1 MPFAVFRRHQ
11 KKLLAIF
18 AILAMFGFVLADSLP
33 RLLSGGYAGGNANP
47 VVVTLYRKSV
57 RMSDLNAM
65 AAERNRANRFLAELS
80 ALLYG
85 VSGPPVFGDVTSTR
99 ALVDALILQHEAD
112 ALGMPAGP
120 EVARDWLKQVTNDR
134 MNGDLFEALLRG
146 LGNQVSGDQILRDIA
161 SQLRL
166 NRVRQLPGAAV
177 VTPLD
182 VFRAYRD
189 QNERVAVKAAS
200 FPVANYVAS
209 VAEPT
214 RDEVQQYYA
223 KYEDVLPDPTRETPG
238 FKIPR
243 QIKVEV
249 LAIDG
254 AALARSIEAKLT
266 EAELRAYYENRKS
279 EFIQP
284 TGFPDDI
291 FANDPKAELTPPQP
305 RPFEEMRPYL
315 ATSLAEERAGA
326 EIDNRFV
333 RIKDDV
339 LIPFADS
346 YHDALEEIT
355 EAKKTGEQTTA
366 VLPTRK
372 DLKALAATE
381 GLTYEITPL
390 LTREQ
395 AESYGQIASAEV
407 GLRPFSGGRKFAAE
421 MFDPKTS
428 LYEPV
433 EFADALQRRFLARKI
448 QDDAPRVPPLDEIR
462 PEVVL
467 AWKTEKARPKAEKAA
482 QEFAAAVRKDGG
494 TIKTDHVADRPVI
507 VTEPVTRMQPSL
519 PLSPERFYSSAR
531 PIPTE
536 LSQFPYASEELRDAY
551 FGLMPGAVAVAA
563 NQPKTVYYVLALDR
577 RMTASFAALYAPN
590 GDYIRY
596 QREALTTGSQERD
609 RQWMS
614 VLRERAGLDPKWVP
628 SDEAKSDEARG
639 ESSSRS

>member
-11 KKLLAIF
+11 RKLLAIF

-33 RLLSGGYAGGNANP
+33 RLLSGGYAGANANP

-57 RMSDLNAM
+57 RTSDLNAM
-65 AAERNRANRFLAELS
+65 AAERNRANRFMAELS
-80 ALLYG
+80 MMLVG
-85 VSGPPVFGDVTSTR
+85 SPGPPFFGDVTSTR

-112 ALGMPAGP
+112 TLRMPAGP
-120 EVARDWLKQVTNDR
+120 EVARDWLKQVTGDR
-134 MNGDLFEALLRG
+134 MTAELFEGLLRG
-146 LGNQVSGDQILRDIA
+146 MANQVSGDQILRDIA
-161 SQLRL
+161 NQLRL

-189 QNERVAVKAAS
+189 QNEAVSVKAAS
-200 FPVANYVAS
+200 FPVANYVAD

-214 RDEVQQYYA
+214 RDEVEQYYA
-223 KYEDVLPDPTRETPG
+223 KYMDVLPDPTRETPG
-238 FKIPR
+238 FKVPR
-243 QIKVEV
+243 QIKVEI
-249 LAIDG
+249 LSIDG

-266 EAELRAYYENRKS
+266 EPELRAYYENRKA

-284 TGFPDDI
+284 SALPNDI

-326 EIDNRFV
+326 EIDNRFA
-333 RIKDDV
+333 RIKDEV
-339 LIPFADS
+339 LIPFADR
-346 YHDALEEIT
+346 YHDALDEIN
-355 EAKKTGEQTTA
+355 EAKKTGETTTA
-366 VLPTRK
+366 VLPRAE
-372 DLKALAATE
+372 DLKVLAAKE
-381 GLTYEITPL
+381 GLTHEMTPL

-395 AESYGQIASAEV
+395 AESYGQIAAAEV
-407 GLRPFSGGRKFAAE
+407 GLRPFSGGRKFAPE
-421 MFDPKTS
+421 MFDPKTA

-433 EFADALQRRFLARKI
+433 DLSDALQRRYLARKI
-448 QDDAPRVPPLDEIR
+448 EDHPPRVPPLDEIR

-482 QEFAAAVRKDGG
+482 QDFAAAVKKDGG
-494 TIKTDHVADRPVI
+494 TIKTEQVAGRPVI
-507 VTEPVTRMQPSL
+507 VTQPVTRLQPSL
-519 PLSPERFYSSAR
+519 PLSPERFYSSAP

-536 LSQFPYASEELRDAY
+536 LPQFPNASEALRDAY
-551 FGLMPGAVAVAA
+551 FGLTPGDVAAAA
-563 NQPKTVYYVLALDR
+563 NQPKTVYYVLTLDR
-577 RMTASFAALYAPN
+577 RIPASFAALYAPN

-596 QREALTTGSQERD
+596 QREALTQGSQERD

-614 VLRERAGLDPKWVP
+614 LLRTQAGLDPNWVP
-628 SDEAKSDEARG
+628 SDEAKA